1 MLKVEN
7 LQYGYPGGP
16 EVLKD
21 ISFTL
26 GEGQF
31 MAILGNNGAGKST
44 MLKCFNQILTPR
56 QGSIMLNNEA
66 ILKLSAK
73 EMAKRIAFVAQSVPN
88 VKMTVHDMVML
99 GRKPYMKWGGGNR
112 KRS

>member
-26 GEGQF
+26 DEGQF

-44 MLKCFNQILTPR
+44 MLKSDFNTEK
-56 QGSIMLNNEA
+56 GKYFSE
-66 ILKLSAK
+66 
-73 EMAKRIAFVAQSVPN
+73 
-88 VKMTVHDMVML
+88 
-99 GRKPYMKWGGGNR
+99 
-112 KRS
+112 

>member
-16 EVLKD
+16 EVLKE
-21 ISFTL
+21 ITFSL
-26 GEGQF
+26 EEGKF

-56 QGSIMLNNEA
+56 RGSISLNGEE
-66 ILKLSAK
+66 ILKLFL
-73 EMAKRIAFVAQSVPN
+73 EELAKRIAFAVRVSQ
-88 VKMTVHDMVML
+88 
-99 GRKPYMKWGGGNR
+99 
-112 KRS
+112 

>member
-16 EVLKD
+16 EGLKD

-31 MAILGNNGAGKST
+31 MAILGNNGAG
-44 MLKCFNQILTPR
+44 
-56 QGSIMLNNEA
+56 
-66 ILKLSAK
+66 
-73 EMAKRIAFVAQSVPN
+73 
-88 VKMTVHDMVML
+88 
-99 GRKPYMKWGGGNR
+99 
-112 KRS
+112 

>member
-44 MLKCFNQILTPR
+44 MLGRQRQRHPCQIWPTHRPARPKPR
-56 QGSIMLNNEA
+56 PQECAS
-66 ILKLSAK
+66 
-73 EMAKRIAFVAQSVPN
+73 
-88 VKMTVHDMVML
+88 
-99 GRKPYMKWGGGNR
+99 
-112 KRS
+112 

>member
-26 GEGQF
+26 DEGQF

-44 MLKCFNQILTPR
+44 MLKCFNQILTPKKE
-56 QGSIMLNNEA
+56 SIF
-66 ILKLSAK
+66 LSK
-73 EMAKRIAFVAQSVPN
+73 K
-88 VKMTVHDMVML
+88 
-99 GRKPYMKWGGGNR
+99 
-112 KRS
+112 

>member
-31 MAILGNNGAGKST
+31 MAILVITEREKAR
-44 MLKCFNQILTPR
+44 C
-56 QGSIMLNNEA
+56 
-66 ILKLSAK
+66 
-73 EMAKRIAFVAQSVPN
+73 
-88 VKMTVHDMVML
+88 
-99 GRKPYMKWGGGNR
+99 
-112 KRS
+112 